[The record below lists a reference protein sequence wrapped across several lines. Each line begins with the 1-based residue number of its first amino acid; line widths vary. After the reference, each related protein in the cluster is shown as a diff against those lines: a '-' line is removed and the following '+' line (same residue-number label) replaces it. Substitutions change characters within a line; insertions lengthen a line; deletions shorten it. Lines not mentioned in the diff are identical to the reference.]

1 MAPKKKMSARKSV
14 AESKTKGVPLKDRTI
29 RKNET
34 DVRFL
39 WECVQVMK
47 GSGTSQGKLDL
58 EAVAA
63 RMGIKKSAIVSR
75 LKRITRDMKA
85 KDAAESEAPEEN
97 DTAGEEGLIEEG
109 AEDAED
115 ADEEAMK
122 TEEEV

>member
-47 GSGTSQGKLDL
+47 GPGTSQGK
-58 EAVAA
+58 VSYPV
-63 RMGIKKSAIVSR
+63 RNIVYVESR
-75 LKRITRDMKA
+75 
-85 KDAAESEAPEEN
+85 
-97 DTAGEEGLIEEG
+97 
-109 AEDAED
+109 
-115 ADEEAMK
+115 
-122 TEEEV
+122 